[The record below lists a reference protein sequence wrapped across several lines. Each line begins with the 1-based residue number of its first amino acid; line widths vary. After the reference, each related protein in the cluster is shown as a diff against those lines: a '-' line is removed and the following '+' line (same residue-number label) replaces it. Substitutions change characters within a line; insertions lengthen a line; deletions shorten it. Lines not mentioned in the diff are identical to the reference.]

1 MSIEPEMKQVLRGLV
16 SIIPPVHLDGQLF
29 RPVNGESS
37 IPKPMALPQTIP
49 TFSGL
54 SELSL
59 CFLNCCFVF

>member
-1 MSIEPEMKQVLRGLV
+1 MVSSIYALV

-29 RPVNGESS
+29 RPVSGESS